1 MRKARKHRHQRLLG
15 RVYFSAYLLFVVLAS
30 CARGLDIELFND
42 TGTNLVVTCYDT
54 AGAATSKD
62 LPTHASVRITGSEF
76 VVQSGSVK
84 WRYTLIGHSPPESL
98 IDRTHF
104 NALVNLQIESNGDVF
119 ILSPNVVSRPLSLPM
134 QPQGYPIH
142 PQSPATT

>member
-1 MRKARKHRHQRLLG
+1 MTKARTHQSQRLLR
-15 RVYFSAYLLFVVLAS
+15 RVYFSVYLLFLALAS
-30 CARGLDIELFND
+30 CTRGLDIELFND
-42 TGTNLVVTCYDT
+42 TGTNLVVICYDT

-62 LPTHASVRITGSEF
+62 LPMHASVRITGSEF

-119 ILSPNVVSRPLSLPM
+119 ILSPNVATRPLSLPT

-142 PQSPATT
+142 PQSPAST